1 MKVIS
6 IVGPDRAGTAMLVEK
21 LVGEL
26 KRHGT
31 VGTIMHTQDE
41 VVLHAGEIKRH
52 LNCGAEATVC
62 VTPTKMLKITSNTD
76 VHSALKELSLEGLD
90 YAVVDGFEK
99 SDLPKIA
106 MGDIDVANIVAKAD
120 ISTNGEELATIAM
133 QQPEY
138 VTLDYLIAKI
148 KRSPKAKYAGAIGT
162 FTGMVREIGH
172 DEKTKALEFESY
184 SEVAREKISVIAE
197 DLKKQKGILEVL
209 IHHKTGRIEAGEDIV
224 FIVIL
229 SGHREELFPAL
240 REAIERVKAEVPIW
254 KKEMTGSGDYW
265 VHDMH

>member
-6 IVGPDRAGTAMLVEK
+6 IVGTDGAGKAALVEK
-21 LVGEL
+21 LVREL
-26 KRHGT
+26 KKHGT
-31 VGTIMHTQDE
+31 VGTILQTKDE
-41 VVLHAGEIKRH
+41 VVPHAGDIARH
-52 LNCGAEATVC
+52 LNSGAEATVC
-62 VTPTKMLKITSNTD
+62 VTPVKTVKIVAGTD
-76 VHSALKELSLEGLD
+76 VHGALKQLSLEGLD
-90 YAVVDGFEK
+90 YAVVEGFEQ

-106 MGDIDVANIVAKAD
+106 FGDTNAANVVAKAD
-120 ISTNGEELATIAM
+120 SGTAGEELARIAM
-133 QQPEY
+133 RQPEY

-162 FTGMVREIGH
+162 FTGMVREIAH
-172 DEKTKALEFESY
+172 DETTKALEFESY
-184 SEVAREKISVIAE
+184 GEVARERISIIAE

-254 KKEMTGSGDYW
+254 KKELTGSGDYW

>member
-6 IVGPDRAGTAMLVEK
+6 IVGPDGAGRATLVEK
-21 LVGEL
+21 LVTEL
-26 KRHGT
+26 KRHGS
-31 VGTIMHTQDE
+31 VGTIMQTQDE
-41 VVLHAGEIKRH
+41 VVLHTDIERH
-52 LNCGAEATVC
+52 LNSGAEATVC
-62 VTPTKMLKITSNTD
+62 VTPTKMLKIMANTD
-76 VHSALKELSLEGLD
+76 VHNAIKQLSLEGLD
-90 YAVVDGFEK
+90 YAVVDGFEQ
-99 SDLPKIA
+99 SDLPKIVI
-106 MGDIDVANIVAKAD
+106 GDVDAANIVAKAD
-120 ISTNGEELATIAM
+120 AGTSGEELAKITA

-162 FTGMVREIGH
+162 FTGMVREIAH
-172 DEKTKALEFESY
+172 DETTKALEFESY
-184 SEVAREKISVIAE
+184 GEIAREKISAIAE

-240 REAIERVKAEVPIW
+240 REAIERVKVEVPIW
-254 KKEMTGSGDYW
+254 KKELTGSGDYW

>member
-6 IVGPDRAGTAMLVEK
+6 IVGPDRAGRATLVEK
-21 LVGEL
+21 LVTEL
-26 KRHGT
+26 KKHGT

-41 VVLHAGEIKRH
+41 VVPHAGDIARH
-52 LNCGAEATVC
+52 LDSGAEATVC
-62 VTPTKMLKITSNTD
+62 VTPTKMLKIMTETG
-76 VHSALKELSLEGLD
+76 VHSALKELSIEGLD
-90 YAVVDGFEK
+90 YAVVDGFEQ

-106 MGDIDVANIVAKAD
+106 MGDVDVTNIVAKAD
-120 ISTNGEELATIAM
+120 ISTTGEELATITM
-133 QQPEY
+133 KQPEY

-162 FTGMVREIGH
+162 FTGMVREIDR
-172 DEKTKALEFESY
+172 DETTKALEFESY
-184 SEVAREKISVIAE
+184 GEVAQEKISAIAE

-254 KKEMTGSGDYW
+254 KKELTGSGDYW
-265 VHDMH
+265 VHDIH

>member
-6 IVGPDRAGTAMLVEK
+6 IVGPDIAGRATLVEK
-21 LVGEL
+21 LVTEL

-31 VGTIMHTQDE
+31 VGTIMYTKDE
-41 VVLHAGEIKRH
+41 VVPQAGVLARH
-52 LNCGAEATVC
+52 LNSGAEATVC
-62 VTPTKMLKITSNTD
+62 VTPTKMLKIITGTD
-76 VHSALKELSLEGLD
+76 LHNALKELSLEGLD
-90 YAVVDGFEK
+90 FAVVDGFEQ

-106 MGDIDVANIVAKAD
+106 IGDTSAANVVAKAEAG
-120 ISTNGEELATIAM
+120 TTGEELAKIAI

-162 FTGMVREIGH
+162 FTGMVREIAG
-172 DEKTKALEFESY
+172 DEHTKALEFESY
-184 SEVAREKISVIAE
+184 GEVAAEKISAIAE

-209 IHHKTGRIEAGEDIV
+209 IYHKTGRIEAGEDIV

-254 KKEMTGSGDYW
+254 KKELTGSGDYW
-265 VHDMH
+265 VHDIH

>member
-1 MKVIS
+1 M
-6 IVGPDRAGTAMLVEK
+6 A
-21 LVGEL
+21 
-26 KRHGT
+26 
-31 VGTIMHTQDE
+31 
-41 VVLHAGEIKRH
+41 
-52 LNCGAEATVC
+52 
-62 VTPTKMLKITSNTD
+62 NTD
-76 VHSALKELSLEGLD
+76 VHIAIKELSLEGLD
-90 YAVVDGFEK
+90 YAVVDGFDR

-106 MGDIDVANIVAKAD
+106 IGDSDVKNIVAKAD
-120 ISTNGEELATIAM
+120 IGTSGEELAKTAM

-162 FTGMVREIGH
+162 FTGMVREIAG

-184 SEVAREKISVIAE
+184 GDVARERISVIAE

-254 KKEMTGSGDYW
+254 KKELTGSGDYW